1 MLLNAKL
8 SAIEQERGQL
18 FDTIFHLRKN
28 TLLHD
33 YATPSIQ
40 FHNLKCMY
48 IPSMLTRKPYVEMI
62 LHIRLRS
69 NSNMCDKSP
78 EHRYVVYY
86 LPNTYDV
93 GKKVIDITVQFLMK

>member
-40 FHNLKCMY
+40 FHNVKRMCILT
-48 IPSMLTRKPYVEMI
+48 MLTRKPYVEMI
-62 LHIRLRS
+62 MYIRVRS
-69 NSNMCDKSP
+69 NSTIYEM
-78 EHRYVVYY
+78 
-86 LPNTYDV
+86 LF
-93 GKKVIDITVQFLMK
+93 ITFLIHMM

>member
-69 NSNMCDKSP
+69 NSDMYEKLAMLVATN
-78 EHRYVVYY
+78 H
-86 LPNTYDV
+86 LN
-93 GKKVIDITVQFLMK
+93 IDMLFITFLIHMM

>member
-69 NSNMCDKSP
+69 NSNMYEICNNNYEK
-78 EHRYVVYY
+78 
-86 LPNTYDV
+86 LLL
-93 GKKVIDITVQFLMK
+93 IT

>member
-33 YATPSIQ
+33 YATPNIQ
-40 FHNLKCMY
+40 FHNLKCMC
-48 IPSMLTRKPYVEMI
+48 ITSMLTRKPYVEMI
-62 LHIRLRS
+62 MYIRLRLDS
-69 NSNMCDKSP
+69 TMYEKLLPITLNIDLLFINSPIHM
-78 EHRYVVYY
+78 
-86 LPNTYDV
+86 
-93 GKKVIDITVQFLMK
+93 M

>member
-18 FDTIFHLRKN
+18 FYTIFHLRKN

-69 NSNMCDKSP
+69 NSTMYE

-93 GKKVIDITVQFLMK
+93 AKKLSTSQLNFS

>member
-69 NSNMCDKSP
+69 NSNMY
-78 EHRYVVYY
+78 EIAMLVATNH
-86 LPNTYDV
+86 LN
-93 GKKVIDITVQFLMK
+93 IDMLFITFLIHIM

>member
-69 NSNMCDKSP
+69 NSTMY
-78 EHRYVVYY
+78 EVVYY

-93 GKKVIDITVQFLMK
+93 AKKLSTSQLNFS

>member
-28 TLLHD
+28 TLLDD

-69 NSNMCDKSP
+69 NCTMY
-78 EHRYVVYY
+78 EIVYY

-93 GKKVIDITVQFLMK
+93 AKKVIDITVQFLMK

>member
-40 FHNLKCMY
+40 FHNLKCMC
-48 IPSMLTRKPYVEMI
+48 IPSTLTRKPYVEMI
-62 LHIRLRS
+62 MYIRLRS
-69 NSNMCDKSP
+69 NSTIYEK
-78 EHRYVVYY
+78 HRYVVYY

-93 GKKVIDITVQFLMK
+93 AKKLSTSQFNFS

>member
-28 TLLHD
+28 TSLHD

-40 FHNLKCMY
+40 FHNLKCMC

-69 NSNMCDKSP
+69 NSTMYEISFEK
-78 EHRYVVYY
+78 
-86 LPNTYDV
+86 LPIFIFLTYT
-93 GKKVIDITVQFLMK
+93 G